1 MVDSVCVLIRRAP
14 YGAEN
19 AFAGFRLAL
28 ATAANGID
36 TKVVLMEEGVLNAV
50 CDQNS
55 ADIGMPSILD
65 AMEDLLSLDVGI
77 YCVEDHLDDLGVVKE
92 VLRKEMN
99 YIPETDLSDLILGCQ
114 VMTTF

>member
-1 MVDSVCVLIRRAP
+1 MVDSVCVLIRKAP

-19 AFAGFRLAL
+19 AFAGLRLAL
-28 ATAANGID
+28 ATAANGIE

-50 CDQNS
+50 ENQNS

-65 AMEDLLSLDVGI
+65 AVDDLLSLDVSI
-77 YCVEDHLDDLGVVKE
+77 YCMEDNLDGHGIGKE
-92 VLRKEMN
+92 RLKREMV
-99 YIPETDLSDLILGCQ
+99 YIAESDISDLILGCQ